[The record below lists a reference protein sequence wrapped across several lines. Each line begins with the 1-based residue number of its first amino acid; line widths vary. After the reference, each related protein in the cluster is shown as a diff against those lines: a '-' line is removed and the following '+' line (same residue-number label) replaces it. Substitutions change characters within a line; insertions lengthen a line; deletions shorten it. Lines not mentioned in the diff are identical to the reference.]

1 MLYLI
6 SQVLLL
12 LALAS
17 VISGLIGW
25 LLRALQSDRREQ
37 SLEKRLHSSQR
48 AVPSMRRALEAAHY
62 EIDRRENDIHRLRRK
77 IAEIDSDPS
86 NFREGDFD
94 NLDGMHPEDH
104 AYNLVRERALSG
116 NSDFRSDDFATLA
129 LRFERLLRAGSDG
142 RPLGPIQFDSASEFR
157 NTARLAPVAV
167 SYTHLTLPTTP
178 YV

>member
-1 MLYLI
+1 MIRNTLI
-6 SQVLLL
+6 FLWVAMFASEACATTGWDAYSVDIRGQYRIHGADCFNYIHKIGPEGRVLEPPL
-12 LALAS
+12 
-17 VISGLIGW
+17 W
-25 LLRALQSDRREQ
+25 TN
-37 SLEKRLHSSQR
+37 
-48 AVPSMRRALEAAHY
+48 Y
-62 EIDRRENDIHRLRRK
+62 
-77 IAEIDSDPS
+77 
-86 NFREGDFD
+86 

-167 SYTHLTLPTTP
+167 EQCQIRCRHFG
-178 YV
+178 